1 MDAYNFKEKLMTKL
15 EPITLTPVGIV
26 RSAVT
31 APADDIWGGLVSRIE
46 LQAARFSAQS
56 LVGLEE
62 FSHVQILFYL
72 HLVADETLV
81 TGSRHPRGRTDWPE
95 VGIFAQRG
103 KNRPNKIGLST
114 CRLLGV
120 EGTSLTVANLD
131 AIDGTPVLDIKPYVA
146 EFGPVGE
153 VKQPAWA
160 TELMA
165 RYFGPRQHQP

>member
-1 MDAYNFKEKLMTKL
+1 MV
-15 EPITLTPVGIV
+15 PVGIV
-26 RSAVT
+26 RSPVAT
-31 APADDIWGGLVSRIE
+31 PQDDIWGGLRVRIE
-46 LQAARFSAQS
+46 LDSGRFTPQS
-56 LVGLEE
+56 LAGLQE

-72 HLVADETLV
+72 HLVNDETVV
-81 TGSRHPRGRTDWPE
+81 TGLRHPRGRVEFPQ

-103 KNRPNKIGLST
+103 KARPNKIGLST

-131 AIDGTPVLDIKPYVA
+131 AIDGTPVLDIKPYII
-146 EFGPVGE
+146 EFGPQGE

-165 RYFGPRQHQP
+165 GYFGSCK